1 MGSLVQATTQ
11 SSTSLLQVYLVFNM
25 VKELI
30 TIEME
35 RDSLQQKWGFT
46 VQGGKDVSLTA
57 KIASVKRFS
66 PADRAG
72 LEKMDYVWTVNG
84 KEVFNMTQPQIT
96 SEIVNSKLKM
106 VLQVE
111 RGTFIVPSF
120 DEIWPQAGKDRLGKG
135 SKRMGMEYILEAMQH
150 HGLGH
155 LPQPDNFTTCGRLG
169 IEVNQYNNPI
179 EVYSDDTIEDMREE
193 KVVLD
198 HPEVADKLLK
208 SNAKK
213 HEHQMNPI
221 AAQKL
226 KADKFDPKR
235 SSVMAAINASE
246 RPSGIPGV

>member
-1 MGSLVQATTQ
+1 MGRPDNTDTI
-11 SSTSLLQVYLVFNM
+11 M
-25 VKELI
+25 GKELI

-84 KEVFNMTQPQIT
+84 KEVLNMTQPQIT
-96 SEIVNSKLKM
+96 NEILNSQLKM
-106 VLQVE
+106 TMEVE

-120 DEIWPQAGKDRLGKG
+120 DEIWPQAGKQREKAR
-135 SKRMGMEYILEAMQH
+135 KRMGMEYILEAMQH

-169 IEVNQYNNPI
+169 IEINQYNNPV
-179 EVYSDDTIEDMREE
+179 ECYHDDTIEEMREE
-193 KVVLD
+193 KVLID
-198 HPEVADKLLK
+198 HPELADKIMK
-208 SNAKK
+208 SNVQK
-213 HEHQMNPI
+213 HEQINPL
-221 AAQKL
+221 AAQK
-226 KADKFDPKR
+226 ARSNNWDPKR
-235 SSVMAAINASE
+235 SSVLMAIQAQ
-246 RPSGIPGV
+246 

>member
-46 VQGGKDVSLTA
+46 VQGGKDLALTA

-72 LEKMDYVWTVNG
+72 LEKMDYVWTVNNN
-84 KEVFNMTQPQIT
+84 EVFKMTQKEIT
-96 SEIVNSKLKM
+96 NEIVNSKLQLT
-106 VLQVE
+106 LQVE

-120 DEIWPQAGKDRLGKG
+120 DEIWPQAGKGRPGDARR
-135 SKRMGMEYILEAMQH
+135 KRMGMDYILEAMQPP
-150 HGLGH
+150 GLGP

-169 IEVNQYNNPI
+169 IEINQYNNPV
-179 EVYSDDTIEDMREE
+179 ECYHDDTIEEMREE
-193 KVVLD
+193 KVLID
-198 HPEVADKLLK
+198 HPELADKILK
-208 SNAKK
+208 TNSQK
-213 HEHQMNPI
+213 HEQINPL

-226 KADKFDPKR
+226 NANKWNPNQ
-235 SSVMAAINASE
+235 SSVLKAIQAQ
-246 RPSGIPGV
+246 

>member
-1 MGSLVQATTQ
+1 MG
-11 SSTSLLQVYLVFNM
+11 
-25 VKELI
+25 ELI
-30 TIEME
+30 TVEME

-96 SEIVNSKLKM
+96 SEIVNSKQKM

-135 SKRMGMEYILEAMQH
+135 SKRMSMEYILEGMQH
-150 HGLGH
+150 LGKVAVKPEEIDH
-155 LPQPDNFTTCGRLG
+155 LCRSVNLRLYDRLG
-169 IEVNQYNNPI
+169 LTQHSRGIELCAVFARHVIRHFAEHVNLFVDWN
-179 EVYSDDTIEDMREE
+179 
-193 KVVLD
+193 
-198 HPEVADKLLK
+198 LL
-208 SNAKK
+208 
-213 HEHQMNPI
+213 PVD
-221 AAQKL
+221 L
-226 KADKFDPKR
+226 CL
-235 SSVMAAINASE
+235 
-246 RPSGIPGV
+246 

>member
-1 MGSLVQATTQ
+1 MP
-11 SSTSLLQVYLVFNM
+11 
-25 VKELI
+25 KEMI
-30 TIEME
+30 TINVE

-72 LEKMDYVWTVNG
+72 LEKMDYIWTVNG
-84 KEVFNMTQPQIT
+84 KEVFNMSQPEIT
-96 SEIVNSKLKM
+96 KEIVGSPLKM
-106 VLQVE
+106 VLQVT

-155 LPQPDNFTTCGRLG
+155 LPQPDNFTTVGRLG

-179 EVYSDDTIEDMREE
+179 ECYHDDTIEDMREE
-193 KVVLD
+193 KVIID
-198 HPEVADKLLK
+198 HPELAEKILK
-208 SNAKK
+208 GNTEK
-213 HEHQMNPI
+213 HKENQVNPL
-221 AAQKL
+221 AAQK
-226 KADKFDPKR
+226 ARSNNWDPKK
-235 SSVMAAINASE
+235 SSVLMAIHAQ
-246 RPSGIPGV
+246 

>member
-1 MGSLVQATTQ
+1 MGSLVLATTQ
-11 SSTSLLQVYLVFNM
+11 SLSSLLQVDLVFN
-25 VKELI
+25 
-30 TIEME
+30 IEME

-46 VQGGKDVSLTA
+46 VQGGADLSLTA

-96 SEIVNSKLKM
+96 KEIVGSQLKM

-120 DEIWPQAGKDRLGKG
+120 DEIWPQAGKERLGKG

-155 LPQPDNFTTCGRLG
+155 LPQPDNFTTVGRLG

-179 EVYSDDTIEDMREE
+179 ECYHDDTIEDMREE
-193 KVVLD
+193 KVNID
-198 HPEVADKLLK
+198 HPEL
-208 SNAKK
+208 AKK
-213 HEHQMNPI
+213 ILKGNTEKHKEHQVHPM
-221 AAQKL
+221 AAQK
-226 KADKFDPKR
+226 ARSNNWDPKKFL
-235 SSVMAAINASE
+235 SSW
-246 RPSGIPGV
+246 

>member
-1 MGSLVQATTQ
+1 VLTTYQ
-11 SSTSLLQVYLVFNM
+11 EIESETLKM
-25 VKELI
+25 PKELL

-46 VQGGKDVSLTA
+46 VQGGLDLSLTS

-72 LEKMDYVWTVNG
+72 LEKMDYVFTVNG

-96 SEIVNSKLKM
+96 AEIVQSPLKM

-120 DEIWPQAGKDRLGKG
+120 DEIWPQAGKESSKDARR
-135 SKRMGMEYILEAMQH
+135 KRMGMDYILEAMQH

-179 EVYSDDTIEDMREE
+179 ECYADETIDDMREE
-193 KVVLD
+193 KVIVD
-198 HPEVADKLLK
+198 HPELAEKMLK
-208 SNAKK
+208 GNTQK
-213 HEHQMNPI
+213 HKEHQVNPI

-226 KADKFDPKR
+226 KSANFDPKR
-235 SSVMAAINASE
+235 SAVMMAINAQS
-246 RPSGIPGV
+246 